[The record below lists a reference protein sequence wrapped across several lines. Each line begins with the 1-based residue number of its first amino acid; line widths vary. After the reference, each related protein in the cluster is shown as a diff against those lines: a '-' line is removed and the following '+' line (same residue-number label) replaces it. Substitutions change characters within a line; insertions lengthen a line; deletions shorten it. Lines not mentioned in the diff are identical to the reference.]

1 MMLLVAQMVRQADGE
16 IQSQGYVTDAGQLCL
31 CIGECLQPV
40 HSGALPCRFM
50 DMESFALE
58 AEAKAAVVLVAL
70 QGGPQANGE
79 VQKYLEAHRIPFTGP
94 NWQSAHLAANQV
106 PFSHKDHQVENARLP
121 ASCPKASGC
130 LLAHLFTS
138 QDT

>member
-1 MMLLVAQMVRQADGE
+1 MGDTCACVQA
-16 IQSQGYVTDAGQLCL
+16 SACSA
-31 CIGECLQPV
+31 
-40 HSGALPCRFM
+40 SGALPCRFM

-70 QGGPQANGE
+70 QGGAQANGE

-106 PFSHKDHQVENARLP
+106 LFSHRPVSWGCKTPCVMRDKLRLSDCPP
-121 ASCPKASGC
+121 AN
-130 LLAHLFTS
+130 
-138 QDT
+138 

>member
-1 MMLLVAQMVRQADGE
+1 MWLC
-16 IQSQGYVTDAGQLCL
+16 SAGSLR
-31 CIGECLQPV
+31 PA

-70 QGGPQANGE
+70 QGGPQANGQ

-106 PFSHKDHQVENARLP
+106 
-121 ASCPKASGC
+121 
-130 LLAHLFTS
+130 LFGVTNL
-138 QDT
+138 

>member
-1 MMLLVAQMVRQADGE
+1 MGDTCACVQA
-16 IQSQGYVTDAGQLCL
+16 SACSA
-31 CIGECLQPV
+31 
-40 HSGALPCRFM
+40 SGALPCRFM

-79 VQKYLEAHRIPFTGP
+79 VLKYLEDHRIPFTGP

-106 PFSHKDHQVENARLP
+106 LFSPTDL
-121 ASCPKASGC
+121 
-130 LLAHLFTS
+130 
-138 QDT
+138 